1 MQLQFKFKVSL
12 DKSNPEEPLLKVDP
26 VAFELSQMN
35 FFKDNEEQP
44 MESMMIV
51 SMVNMQLDQLIR
63 HINKQEFPLK
73 STQNNELLSC
83 FGFNLSDID
92 VNFYNKFFTIDSAF
106 FNVDPHE
113 DCDQF
118 EADFKKGFYE
128 QLGNIEGGINKKNFK

>member
-1 MQLQFKFKVSL
+1 
-12 DKSNPEEPLLKVDP
+12 
-26 VAFELSQMN
+26 
-35 FFKDNEEQP
+35 

-92 VNFYNKFFTIDSAF
+92 VNFYNKFFTLDSAF
-106 FNVDPHE
+106 
-113 DCDQF
+113 
-118 EADFKKGFYE
+118 
-128 QLGNIEGGINKKNFK
+128 